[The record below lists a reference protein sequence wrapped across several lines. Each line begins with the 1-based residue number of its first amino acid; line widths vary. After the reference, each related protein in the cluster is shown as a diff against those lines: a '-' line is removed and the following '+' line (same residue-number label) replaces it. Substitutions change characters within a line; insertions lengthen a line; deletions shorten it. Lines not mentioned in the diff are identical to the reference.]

1 MDPERTASSPNV
13 NLDGCFLVDS
23 LRNNDDVIETS
34 DVLPMKLMSITW
46 SHCHNSLVSGD
57 ESQRKLKNR
66 WRSNINIKNICQLLE
81 KGITEWY
88 GRNEEPIQKRVYIN

>member
-34 DVLPMKLMSITW
+34 DVLPMKLMSIT
-46 SHCHNSLVSGD
+46 CHIVTILSYLETKAKESSKID
-57 ESQRKLKNR
+57 EEAIL
-66 WRSNINIKNICQLLE
+66 
-81 KGITEWY
+81 T
-88 GRNEEPIQKRVYIN
+88 